1 MGKYLLPFLTDHEA
15 NITVG
20 ERQRASGEE
29 ASTWSATWAVPLPT
43 LGLSFLSRM

>member
-20 ERQRASGEE
+20 ERQRACGEE